1 MNEFCEKEIS
11 GCSIAAIMNEN
22 GTKFSGDEIMR
33 AIAVM
38 RERSNGL
45 GAGFAA
51 YGIYP
56 EFSHLYAF
64 HLMFETNQA
73 RRLTEEYLKIHC
85 LIEKNEPIPTR
96 AQNFI
101 KHPPGLW
108 RYFLNVKE
116 EKEQRDG
123 TSTEEDGVVRMVM
136 DINTNID
143 GAFVASSGKNMGIFK
158 GVGYPEDIGRFYR
171 LEEYR
176 GYIWLAHGRF
186 PTNSSGWWGGA
197 HPFGL
202 LDWAVV
208 HNGEIS
214 SYGINKRY
222 LGNFGY
228 NCTLFTDTEVIA
240 YLFDLLVRRHK
251 FTLKMVSLA
260 LASPFWDS
268 IERLPSNLREI
279 ARAVRLVYGSALLNG
294 PFSIVVGYSRGILGL
309 VDRIKLRPLVAA
321 RDNGFFYMSSEE
333 SGIAEVSSSL
343 DGIWHAKAG
352 VPILGKLKM
361 PSQEPT
367 IKERESDF
375 VLHLT

>member
-11 GCSIAAIMNEN
+11 GCSIAAIMSEN

-64 HLMFETNQA
+64 HLMFETNEA
-73 RRLTEEYLKIHC
+73 RRLTEEYLKMHC
-85 LIEKNEPIPTR
+85 LIEKDEPIPTR
-96 AQNFI
+96 VQNSI

-136 DINTNID
+136 DINANID
-143 GAFVASSGKNMGIFK
+143 GAFVSSSGKNMGIFK
-158 GVGYPEDIGRFYR
+158 GVGYPEDIGRFYC
-171 LEEYR
+171 LEEYQ

-186 PTNSSGWWGGA
+186 PTNSSSWWGGA

-222 LGNFGY
+222 LANFGY

-251 FTLKMVSLA
+251 FTLKMASLA

-294 PFSIVVGYSRGILGL
+294 PFSIVVGHSGGILGL

-321 RDNGFFYMSSEE
+321 RDNGYLYISSEE
-333 SGIAEVSSSL
+333 SGIAEASSSL
-343 DGIWHAKAG
+343 DGVWHAKAG
-352 VPILGKLKM
+352 VPILGKLKI

-367 IKERESDF
+367 IEERESDSVF
-375 VLHLT
+375 HLT